1 LRRNYPVGALVLE
14 KSRDAAEVLVNALRR
29 TGLSLRPRWVNRP
42 GMLAELL
49 RGQRWDLLL
58 VGLGDPVDS
67 PAQVLDVVRRSES
80 DVALIGIVGT
90 LGNDMSIEEALRA
103 GFHDV
108 VSLDRDS
115 RLQHVVTR
123 ELESLEQ
130 RRQVRRLNARVKAS
144 TRTLRELIRA
154 SERPMAVVHGGQIL
168 EANLVWM
175 DLMGISPGE
184 DLRGRPI
191 SDYVA
196 EEDRDAFSRVLAE
209 QARAPDPVV
218 EIDLMGLRADGESIP
233 LSLDIVSGTFEER
246 AGLLITVREPA
257 PVVSAQGRPEPGA
270 VARDRRASLLQ
281 VVDAARKEA
290 AGGALAC
297 ILIENQQKLGE
308 VLGLAGRDRLAGV
321 LLERIREQ
329 AGSEAVV
336 DRIGDDTYGIFIPG
350 IDMPEMRDK
359 SLQIASAISRAV
371 VGIGKHSVRPACLAG
386 AAPVSGA
393 YPGGMAVLEAAYADC
408 RRPVMPRPAPP
419 RALSRET
426 AMRYEELAGDLAD
439 AMSDGRLSMVFQP
452 IVCLRSEPI
461 ELYEVFIRLVDR
473 RGGAVPSRAVIAAA
487 RQKDL
492 DIDLDLWVIERAIRI
507 IESRAGQGRNTHLF
521 INLSE
526 RCMDDIR
533 IPLRISRELK
543 ARNVPARN
551 LIIQLSEIAASGNLN
566 KSHAF
571 VESLHKIGCSTALD
585 HFGLSLSAFQLL
597 EDVSVEYL
605 KLDESIVNRVAEDA
619 EAYSQVAEI
628 CRRARKLEKQ
638 TIASYLDNPR
648 SLSKLF
654 DAGVDFVQGYYI
666 HEPSDSMD
674 FEFSILLES

>member
-1 LRRNYPVGALVLE
+1 
-14 KSRDAAEVLVNALRR
+14 
-29 TGLSLRPRWVNRP
+29 
-42 GMLAELL
+42 
-49 RGQRWDLLL
+49 
-58 VGLGDPVDS
+58 
-67 PAQVLDVVRRSES
+67 
-80 DVALIGIVGT
+80 
-90 LGNDMSIEEALRA
+90 
-103 GFHDV
+103 
-108 VSLDRDS
+108 
-115 RLQHVVTR
+115 
-123 ELESLEQ
+123 
-130 RRQVRRLNARVKAS
+130 
-144 TRTLRELIRA
+144 
-154 SERPMAVVHGGQIL
+154 
-168 EANLVWM
+168 
-175 DLMGISPGE
+175 
-184 DLRGRPI
+184 
-191 SDYVA
+191 
-196 EEDRDAFSRVLAE
+196 
-209 QARAPDPVV
+209 
-218 EIDLMGLRADGESIP
+218 
-233 LSLDIVSGTFEER
+233 
-246 AGLLITVREPA
+246 
-257 PVVSAQGRPEPGA
+257 
-270 VARDRRASLLQ
+270 
-281 VVDAARKEA
+281 
-290 AGGALAC
+290 
-297 ILIENQQKLGE
+297 
-308 VLGLAGRDRLAGV
+308 
-321 LLERIREQ
+321 
-329 AGSEAVV
+329 
-336 DRIGDDTYGIFIPG
+336 
-350 IDMPEMRDK
+350 
-359 SLQIASAISRAV
+359 
-371 VGIGKHSVRPACLAG
+371 
-386 AAPVSGA
+386 
-393 YPGGMAVLEAAYADC
+393 
-408 RRPVMPRPAPP
+408 
-419 RALSRET
+419 
-426 AMRYEELAGDLAD
+426 DLAD

-473 RGGAVPSRAVIAAA
+473 RGAVVPSRAVIAAA
-487 RQKDL
+487 RQKNL

>member
-1 LRRNYPVGALVLE
+1 
-14 KSRDAAEVLVNALRR
+14 VLVNALRR

-67 PAQVLDVVRRSES
+67 LAQVLDVVRRSES
-80 DVALIGIVGT
+80 DLALIGIVGT
-90 LGNDMSIEEALRA
+90 LGNDMSTEEALRA

-108 VSLDRDS
+108 VSLDQDS

-154 SERPMAVVHGGQIL
+154 SERPMAVVHDGQIL
-168 EANLVWM
+168 QANLVWM

-218 EIDLMGLRADGESIP
+218 EIDLMGLRADGETIP

-257 PVVSAQGRPEPGA
+257 PVASAQGRPEPGA

-281 VVDAARKEA
+281 VVDAARKEE

-308 VLGLAGRDRLAGV
+308 VLGLAGRDRLAEV

-329 AGSEAVV
+329 AGREAVV

-359 SLQIASAISRAV
+359 SLQIASAISRAL

-408 RRPVMPRPAPP
+408 RRPVMPRSAPP
-419 RALSRET
+419 LALSRET
-426 AMRYEELAGDLAD
+426 AMRYEALADDLAD

-473 RGGAVPSRAVIAAA
+473 RGAVVPSRAVIAAA
-487 RQKDL
+487 RQKNL

-507 IESRAGQGRNTHLF
+507 IESRLGQGRNTHLF
-521 INLSE
+521 INLSDQ
-526 RCMDDIR
+526 CMDDIR

-551 LIIQLSEIAASGNLN
+551 LIIQLSEISASGNLN

-619 EAYSQVAEI
+619 EAYSQVTEI

>member
-1 LRRNYPVGALVLE
+1 M
-14 KSRDAAEVLVNALRR
+14 LVNALRR

-67 PAQVLDVVRRSES
+67 LAQVLDVVRRSES
-80 DVALIGIVGT
+80 DLALIGIVGT
-90 LGNDMSIEEALRA
+90 LGNDMSTEEALRA

-108 VSLDRDS
+108 VSLDQDS

-329 AGSEAVV
+329 AGREAVV

-408 RRPVMPRPAPP
+408 RRPVMPRSAPP
-419 RALSRET
+419 LALSRET
-426 AMRYEELAGDLAD
+426 AMRYEALADDLAD

-473 RGGAVPSRAVIAAA
+473 RGAVVPSRAVIAAA
-487 RQKDL
+487 RQKNL

-666 HEPSDSMD
+666 HEPSESMD